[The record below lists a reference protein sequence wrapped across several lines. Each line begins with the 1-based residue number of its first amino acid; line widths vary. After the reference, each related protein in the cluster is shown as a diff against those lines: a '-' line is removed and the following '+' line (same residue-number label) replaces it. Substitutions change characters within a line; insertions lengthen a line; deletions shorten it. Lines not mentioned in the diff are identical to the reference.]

1 MKKKFFLIWTVEK
14 NKNKNQLKEK
24 VLLPVILVLNL
35 KLDVASIK
43 SNQILI
49 IRIRNKKKYLE
60 YYFFNILITTIY
72 F

>member
-1 MKKKFFLIWTVEK
+1 MKKKIFLIWTVEK

-24 VLLPVILVLNL
+24 VLLTVILVLNL

-43 SNQILI
+43 SNQIKI

-60 YYFFNILITTIY
+60 YIFFLT